1 LIDIEFFKQS
11 MLFHNNIENIY
22 KDKEGV
28 MPINPETDR
37 FAGIEETEEG
47 LRLRWVNAADPKG
60 FTIDPDEFAKD
71 FAHSSILNSAQGN
84 PAPEQMRLAQA
95 ALEPYLSERTIP
107 LVPQV

>member
-1 LIDIEFFKQS
+1 
-11 MLFHNNIENIY
+11 
-22 KDKEGV
+22 